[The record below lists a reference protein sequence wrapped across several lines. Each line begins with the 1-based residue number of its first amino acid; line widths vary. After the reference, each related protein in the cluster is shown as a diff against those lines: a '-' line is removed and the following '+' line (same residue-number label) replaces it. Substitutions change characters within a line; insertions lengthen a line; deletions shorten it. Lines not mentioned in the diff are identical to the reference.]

1 MSKIH
6 KTAIVDRDAE
16 LDSDVEIGAYSV
28 IDAGVRIGKGT
39 KVASHVVIEGR
50 TSLGPG
56 NEIFQFATV
65 GSKPQDLKFKGEP
78 SQLVIGAN
86 NVIREY
92 VSLNPGT
99 EGGGMVTRIGDHNLL
114 MMHCHIAHDCLLGS
128 HNVIANG
135 ATLGGHVIV
144 QDYVIVTLKAT
155 GLAPAAASIL
165 PLLGPDTAN
174 VTAMNGIPWW
184 YFHKHGGPHDGKR
197 PPKPDARLRELAGLI
212 RDASH
217 VVVLTG
223 AGIGLG
229 LLVSAWMMQFV
240 RSLLYEVEATDP
252 ASLAAVALLLGA
264 IAALAAWRPTHRA
277 MRADPLALLRDG

>member
-16 LDSDVEIGAYSV
+16 LDSDVGIGAYSV
-28 IDAGVRIGKGT
+28 IGAGVKIGKGT

-78 SQLVIGAN
+78 SQLVIGAH

-144 QDYVIVTLKAT
+144 QDYVIVGGLVGIHQFVRVGSGAILGAGSMVSKDVPPYCNAT
-155 GLAPAAASIL
+155 G
-165 PLLGPDTAN
+165 D
-174 VTAMNGIPWW
+174 
-184 YFHKHGGPHDGKR
+184 R
-197 PPKPDARLRELAGLI
+197 ARLRGLNLEGLKRRGFTKNTI
-212 RDASH
+212 DGLRKAYRIIFQSRLKTKDALEK
-217 VVVLTG
+217 VRRE
-223 AGIGLG
+223 
-229 LLVSAWMMQFV
+229 VST
-240 RSLLYEVEATDP
+240 SVEID
-252 ASLAAVALLLGA
+252 ALLHFISNSQRG
-264 IAALAAWRPTHRA
+264 ICR
-277 MRADPLALLRDG
+277 